1 MMAINMLKSR
11 VLSESFPQEICVKK
25 TIESLIEFKS
35 CYLKVHQAVVF
46 VPLIIH
52 HVKLE
57 K

>member
-1 MMAINMLKSR
+1 MAINMLKSR